1 MRQIDS
7 VRQVIRG
14 AGTSEDVAT
23 LDREAATA
31 AEYSHIADV
40 IDHGLATAIA
50 AHPAF
55 ALRDTV
61 RLRGERTRELIVQT
75 QRAVVAGEKAVD
87 DQMARVTQGDSLR
100 GALRTF
106 LTAASTNQAQAA
118 NTLTSAVARDL
129 SLRGTGLANEARRD
143 AEAAEFGAAAAG
155 FFRQVAADAGPTGA
169 SGSPG
174 ASAGDPPPM
183 DSAVGALE
191 RVIQR
196 YPTSPALPGALY
208 ELGELLVR
216 RADDRFAAAQRA
228 AAGDTSRAARAAL
241 PAHPDYSAAIAR
253 YEELVQH
260 YPTFS
265 QLDGA
270 AYTLGTLYGAAE
282 RYADAAT
289 MFERVANTSDSPLR
303 AESWFRL
310 GDARFELASAARGDE
325 RQATFGKA
333 AAAYEQAAAI
343 APTTS
348 DIYYLA
354 LYKLGWS
361 YYSQASQQNQ
371 DGYRKAVDVFGR
383 LVEAYD
389 QLPTDRQARLG
400 LRDETMDYMAVSFT
414 QIGGADAMNHYFT
427 GKVDTGYKAQVLR
440 RVAARLRDQGDFSR
454 AVDAYRE
461 LLVEAPNDSIALAVS
476 REVVDIYQ
484 NRTLE
489 PEKAQGA
496 RLALVDK
503 FTPGFSWSGAN
514 PALSK
519 QAREAREAALRE
531 SAQYELAKA
540 EGVGSASATT
550 RGRRGRAT
558 DSGTVFTPAQGPRSA
573 ASRQHYAAAASLYA
587 KYMAD
592 YGASDSARSV
602 DNFYAEA
609 LFGDGQYA
617 RAGAEYART
626 AYAFTGDTNQAVVA
640 TEQRAGQNA
649 IVAYDS
655 ALSQS
660 KSDRALQDSLFS
672 VINAYATHYPHTDV
686 AKRALI
692 EEGRRAS
699 QAGRWDVMASA
710 FRQYAVQ
717 YPEDAYTPTAT
728 KLVGDALY
736 KSGKYGD
743 AQVQWDSAY
752 ASAVRSGRQSLADSV
767 KRIEAAAA
775 ATYADSLVKAGQYQ
789 RAAQDVY
796 VAYADANPTSEKA
809 ADALRDAIETYML
822 ADSVA
827 RARGDEGASR
837 DARSHAA
844 ELSKRLITQYPLYR
858 YRLQYQTL
866 YADLLAETGKGD
878 ESIDALRKMIEDN
891 PEWHGRADAEIHLAV
906 RLDSLHRE
914 KEAAIAYEQFAVD
927 YPHDHRAADALYNAA
942 ATYLEGRDT
951 STAARAYGDFARRY
965 PTDSRAGPAR
975 ALRVT
980 LLKAAGDTTAVNV
993 ELANLCTATP
1003 PAYLRADCAARAGRA
1018 AFAQGVQE
1026 FERYRPMRFVI
1037 AKTSQLTALGVKR
1050 ASAPKLELLNA
1061 LTKTFTRAI
1070 ETGDPEYLSAATY
1083 YIGVAQWE
1091 YGNFLKN
1098 VQLPASLTDAE
1109 RTAAAQGA
1117 AGQAGSYYGQANK
1130 TWQALVDKAAQQ
1142 KISNKWID
1150 MTRDA
1155 LQGKVPDDL

>member
-1 MRQIDS
+1 M
-7 VRQVIRG
+7 
-14 AGTSEDVAT
+14 
-23 LDREAATA
+23 
-31 AEYSHIADV
+31 
-40 IDHGLATAIA
+40 
-50 AHPAF
+50 
-55 ALRDTV
+55 
-61 RLRGERTRELIVQT
+61 
-75 QRAVVAGEKAVD
+75 
-87 DQMARVTQGDSLR
+87 
-100 GALRTF
+100 
-106 LTAASTNQAQAA
+106 
-118 NTLTSAVARDL
+118 
-129 SLRGTGLANEARRD
+129 
-143 AEAAEFGAAAAG
+143 
-155 FFRQVAADAGPTGA
+155 
-169 SGSPG
+169 
-174 ASAGDPPPM
+174 
-183 DSAVGALE
+183 
-191 RVIQR
+191 
-196 YPTSPALPGALY
+196 
-208 ELGELLVR
+208 
-216 RADDRFAAAQRA
+216 
-228 AAGDTSRAARAAL
+228 
-241 PAHPDYSAAIAR
+241 
-253 YEELVQH
+253 
-260 YPTFS
+260 
-265 QLDGA
+265 
-270 AYTLGTLYGAAE
+270 
-282 RYADAAT
+282 
-289 MFERVANTSDSPLR
+289 
-303 AESWFRL
+303 
-310 GDARFELASAARGDE
+310 
-325 RQATFGKA
+325 
-333 AAAYEQAAAI
+333 
-343 APTTS
+343 
-348 DIYYLA
+348 
-354 LYKLGWS
+354 
-361 YYSQASQQNQ
+361 
-371 DGYRKAVDVFGR
+371 
-383 LVEAYD
+383 
-389 QLPTDRQARLG
+389 
-400 LRDETMDYMAVSFT
+400 
-414 QIGGADAMNHYFT
+414 
-427 GKVDTGYKAQVLR
+427 
-440 RVAARLRDQGDFSR
+440 RDQGDFGR
-454 AVDAYRE
+454 AVDAYHE

-476 REVVDIYQ
+476 REVIDIYQ

-558 DSGTVFTPAQGPRSA
+558 DSGTVFTPAQGPSVRSQSPALRRGGA
-573 ASRQHYAAAASLYA
+573 ASTRSTWP
-587 KYMAD
+587 D
-592 YGASDSARSV
+592 YGASDSARAV

-640 TEQRAGQNA
+640 TEQHVGAER
-649 IVAYDS
+649 
-655 ALSQS
+655 
-660 KSDRALQDSLFS
+660 DRRVRLGA
-672 VINAYATHYPHTDV
+672 
-686 AKRALI
+686 
-692 EEGRRAS
+692 E
-699 QAGRWDVMASA
+699 
-710 FRQYAVQ
+710 
-717 YPEDAYTPTAT
+717 PE
-728 KLVGDALY
+728 
-736 KSGKYGD
+736 
-743 AQVQWDSAY
+743 Q
-752 ASAVRSGRQSLADSV
+752 VRSGVAGLPVLGHQPYADTLSAHRCREAGADRGGAARVGSRTVGCHGIGVPPVRGAVSGGRVHADGDEARRRRAVQVRASTATPKCSGIRRMRAPFVLAARAWPTPSSASQ
-767 KRIEAAAA
+767 AAAA

-891 PEWHGRADAEIHLAV
+891 PEWHGRADAEIRLAV
-906 RLDSLHRE
+906 APRLIAPRE
-914 KEAAIAYEQFAVD
+914 GSAPSRMSSSPWTIRTTSAQPTPCTTRRRRIS
-927 YPHDHRAADALYNAA
+927 RR
-942 ATYLEGRDT
+942 RDT
-951 STAARAYGDFARRY
+951 LTAARAYGDFARRY

-1150 MTRDA
+1150 MTRDG